1 MGDSQLQ
8 IEVSEGTLATMNF
21 HTSLVM
27 VMLFGAAICQGA
39 KLDSLYGA
47 PGSRGTSNNFGGQNA
62 GHTTGFGTSSGFR
75 GQTTGFTGSTGF
87 QGQGQVNTG
96 FRGILAGFSDNQA
109 GFQTGFQ
116 SGVNNN
122 QAGFANNQFANNQVT
137 LGNNQFSSSN
147 VGASTNQFNN
157 QAGFSNNQFNN
168 QAGFS
173 NNQFRNQAGFNN
185 NQFGSSNVDSSTN
198 QVIDAV
204 LSTHAFPG
212 TTSGHSNVR
221 PTSSTFRGTTS
232 GNFNNQNSFRTPN
245 ALYSAP

>member
-87 QGQGQVNTG
+87 HGQGQFNTG

-122 QAGFANNQFANNQVT
+122 QAGFANNQFANNQFT
-137 LGNNQFSSSN
+137 S
-147 VGASTNQFNN
+147 A
-157 QAGFSNNQFNN
+157 NNQFNN

-173 NNQFRNQAGFNN
+173 NNQFRNQAGINN
-185 NQFGSSNVDSSTN
+185 NQFGSFNVDATTN

-204 LSTHAFPG
+204 LSTHA
-212 TTSGHSNVR
+212 S
-221 PTSSTFRGTTS
+221 
-232 GNFNNQNSFRTPN
+232 
-245 ALYSAP
+245 